1 MHVIFKAVI
10 ERYGYHEDRDDDIL
24 QISERPRH
32 AVLPDLGRRDP
43 VQELLHK
50 SHGAEPAADR
60 PAERQ
65 SEDHDDPQHIP
76 AGAVA
81 GVGERIL
88 NGAQGAGTGSSG
100 TGIAVKARDAYGIAV
115 EAGDADRF
123 RLSLID
129 FSVYK
134 ASEVRVIEERAVKL
148 NKSSL

>member
-65 SEDHDDPQHIP
+65 SEDHDHAQHIP
-76 AGAVA
+76 SGAMAGRRQRVLDRSQRACA
-81 GVGERIL
+81 DRS
-88 NGAQGAGTGSSG
+88 GA
-100 TGIAVKARDAYGIAV
+100 GIAV
-115 EAGDADRF
+115 EAGDTDRL

-129 FSVYK
+129 LSVYK
-134 ASEVRVIEERAVKL
+134 ASEVRVIEQRTVKL
-148 NKSSL
+148 NESSL